1 MFSNGDVIVHRR
13 YGAGTVIGI
22 RKIKRE
28 GQVRRYFCVEM
39 VGDAGTLMIP
49 EQSLEEDDMRPALRD
64 MKLIKKIL
72 FKQPEE
78 LEDNHRSRQLL
89 IEQKLDSREPRQ
101 IVQVLRDLCWRQC
114 TGTLTTTDT
123 RLRRKALTALLEELV
138 LSPSFSLTQAQEK
151 LDALI
156 ERAMAHHQALA
167 KTG

>member
-1 MFSNGDVIVHRR
+1 MFTTGAVVVHRR

-49 EQSLEEDDMRPALRD
+49 EQTLQGDDMRPALRD
-64 MKLIKKIL
+64 MKLIKKVL
-72 FKQPEE
+72 FKPPEE
-78 LEDNHRSRQLL
+78 LEDNHRSRQTLL
-89 IEQKLDSREPRQ
+89 EQKLDSREPRQ

-123 RLRRKALTALLEELV
+123 RLRRKALTSLLEELV
-138 LSPSFSLTQAQEK
+138 LSPSFSLAQAQEK

-156 ERAMAHHQALA
+156 DQAMAHHLALA
-167 KTG
+167 ETS